1 VAQVTYVVLNLIFLS
16 ALALLAL
23 VLRKR
28 LPWRAIG
35 VATAALLGAT
45 AIFDNL
51 IIWADIVAYDES
63 HISGIKVGL
72 APIEDFAYAIAAPV
86 LLSIAIELTRGR
98 RGGY

>member
-1 VAQVTYVVLNLIFLS
+1 VTYFFLNLFFVAAI
-16 ALALLAL
+16 AVVAL

-28 LPWRAIG
+28 LPWRAIM

-45 AIFDNL
+45 AVFDNL

-63 HISGIKVGL
+63 QISGIKIGL
-72 APIEDFAYAIAAPV
+72 APIEDFAYAIATPV

-98 RGGY
+98 RGTN